1 MRFLFFED
9 SGVIKMRLI
18 FQINTTYYLSPVDFI
33 ENDNFII

>member
-1 MRFLFFED
+1 MRIVLFEN

-18 FQINTTYYLSPVDFI
+18 FQINTTYYLSQVDFT